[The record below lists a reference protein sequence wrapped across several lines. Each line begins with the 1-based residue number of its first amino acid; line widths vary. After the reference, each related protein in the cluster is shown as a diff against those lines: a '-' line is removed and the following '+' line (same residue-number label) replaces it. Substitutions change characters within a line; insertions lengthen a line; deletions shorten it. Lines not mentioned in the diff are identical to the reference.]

1 MNAAFLI
8 TPKSEVKFV
17 YDYWTMRQAME
28 KMEHYRYSS
37 IPVLNKKG
45 IYVGTLTEGDL
56 LWELRDNEGLDF
68 KGTREV
74 LLKEVPRYRDIKAI
88 SIDVEVDDIIETSLR
103 QNFVPIVDDL
113 GVFIGIIRRREI
125 ISYLLELRK
134 EQHVDLNDVK

>member
-68 KGTREV
+68 QGTREV

-134 EQHVDLNDVK
+134 EQHFDLNDVK